1 MPPFLLPNTACMA
14 FNKRSFM
21 TKRKSVRNS
30 DNRIVGT
37 KQRIRRKCQKTKQNK
52 TEIKSAFDEPLVDLT
67 WTREKISEFE
77 DRRKKYQ
84 Y

>member
-1 MPPFLLPNTACMA
+1 MP
-14 FNKRSFM
+14 
-21 TKRKSVRNS
+21 
-30 DNRIVGT
+30 RI